1 VKKILKSP
9 DEPLMNCRVLVG
21 VGDSDEPIFGILA
34 RKKTPVVNVIKLFSS
49 SLIIGQ
55 NKKVVDLGSR
65 LSLV

>member
-34 RKKTPVVNVIKLFSS
+34 RKKTPVVNVIKMFFFVSYYWAE
-49 SLIIGQ
+49 
-55 NKKVVDLGSR
+55 
-65 LSLV
+65 

>member
-1 VKKILKSP
+1 MVNSEKILKSP

-49 SLIIGQ
+49 SIMIGH
-55 NKKVVDLGSR
+55 NKQLVLR
-65 LSLV
+65 LV